1 MKNKTESHGN
11 SKIVI
16 QGVGSRTI
24 TVKVNDEVREIRN
37 DVDALQ
43 ELIQTQGQTTFQAGE
58 KIYNIGEI
66 SEAQFTQI
74 VHQNF
79 PESRTSRYLK
89 IFLLVVVPLAA
100 IAFAVLY
107 FRYQQMQQ
115 PLVFTVALKNLTPN
129 PELPF
134 EKGKITLKYGDKRET
149 LEVEK
154 VEQEAIFKG
163 IPANFRGDVVTVQFE
178 GERFVRTDTVFT
190 LSGTYLLLPVRRDNS
205 LARIF
210 GIVKDD
216 AGNPV
221 ADVQIS
227 VQDLTVRSDS
237 TGRFTLPIP
246 FDRQRKEQRIR
257 AFKPGY
263 KTWDYTSPVIANEEI
278 AIILSQ

>member
-1 MKNKTESHGN
+1 
-11 SKIVI
+11 
-16 QGVGSRTI
+16 
-24 TVKVNDEVREIRN
+24 
-37 DVDALQ
+37 
-43 ELIQTQGQTTFQAGE
+43 
-58 KIYNIGEI
+58 
-66 SEAQFTQI
+66 
-74 VHQNF
+74 
-79 PESRTSRYLK
+79 
-89 IFLLVVVPLAA
+89 
-100 IAFAVLY
+100 VLY

-115 PLVFTVALKNLTPN
+115 PLVFTVALKNMTPN

-134 EKGKITLKYGDKRET
+134 ERGKITLKYGDKREI

-154 VEQEAIFKG
+154 IDQEAIFKG

-178 GERFVRTDTVFT
+178 SERFVRTDTSFT
-190 LSGTYLLLPVRRDNS
+190 LSGNYLLLPIRRDDS
-205 LARIF
+205 LARIY

-221 ADVQIS
+221 ADVLIS
-227 VQDLTVRSDS
+227 VQDLTVRSDA

-263 KTWDYTSPVIANEEI
+263 KTWDYTSPVISNEEI